1 MTTTGTTEDNLV
13 SASGLVLWE
22 QQFSAIG
29 QQFNKIKFLI
39 IADIFMVIA
48 VQQKLFLDEFEDFG
62 GTFHFGVA
70 EEIDAEGEHGGAVGL
85 STDVALQTGKAAFG
99 DANPVA

>member
-1 MTTTGTTEDNLV
+1 MTTTGTTEDNLG
-13 SASGLVLWE
+13 SASGLLCK

-85 STDVALQTGKAAFG
+85 STDVALQTGKTA
-99 DANPVA
+99 

>member
-1 MTTTGTTEDNLV
+1 
-13 SASGLVLWE
+13 
-22 QQFSAIG
+22 
-29 QQFNKIKFLI
+29 
-39 IADIFMVIA
+39 MVIA

-85 STDVALQTGKAAFG
+85 STDVALQTGKAA
-99 DANPVA
+99 